1 MGLSQTWPAQ
11 VVGEEAD
18 PLYVAWQAARRARAV
33 EWSATSGE
41 CWRQAFLAECVVIR
55 EAFREHIA
63 QETQARDGATAGI
76 EPHAELVEA
85 AQRIIRD
92 IGLCHSRDIA
102 AVVELVERATMLEMK
117 LAQHQNR
124 LRQLPEHPSPCAA
137 QRSLLRS
144 AWQAAGSAAI
154 SARSVTSPLVPFVAR
169 PLPITLG
176 RALRVVDIELQF
188 PLLARCNSSR
198 AAVDSCVW
206 TLGAQ

>member
-33 EWSATSGE
+33 EWSASSGE

-55 EAFREHIA
+55 DAFREHIA

-76 EPHAELVEA
+76 EPHADEHTELVEA
-85 AQRIIRD
+85 VQRIIRD

-124 LRQLPEHPSPCAA
+124 LRQFP
-137 QRSLLRS
+137 
-144 AWQAAGSAAI
+144 G
-154 SARSVTSPLVPFVAR
+154 
-169 PLPITLG
+169 LPIAAAPARTSVAVR
-176 RALRVVDIELQF
+176 RA
-188 PLLARCNSSR
+188 
-198 AAVDSCVW
+198 
-206 TLGAQ
+206 T